1 MNHKKEVPD
10 NAKNAALKARKVVL
24 ESMGQTK
31 IEVLGVMKS
40 LAEKKRKLNSYLLFI
55 DVFT

>member
-1 MNHKKEVPD
+1 MNHKKEVSD

-24 ESMGQTK
+24 ESLGQTK

-40 LAEKKRKLNSYLLFI
+40 LAEKKKKTELIFI
-55 DVFT
+55 IC

>member
-1 MNHKKEVPD
+1 MNHKKEVSD

-24 ESMGQTK
+24 ESLGQTK

-40 LAEKKRKLNSYLLFI
+40 LAEKKKKTEPIFI
-55 DVFT
+55 IC